1 MNARHPKIEKL
12 LRTIEHK
19 PVLRTD
25 SNFIPSFTLISRLQ
39 PFGYERREINCRTEE
54 SSWQFGPRPAA
65 DAEGNVYVVTD
76 NGSWDGVRNFSES
89 FLKFTSQLKLLERFT
104 PMNHFALDKVGNDLN
119 WSWAT

>member
-1 MNARHPKIEKL
+1 M
-12 LRTIEHK
+12 
-19 PVLRTD
+19 
-25 SNFIPSFTLISRLQ
+25 
-39 PFGYERREINCRTEE
+39 
-54 SSWQFGPRPAA
+54 
-65 DAEGNVYVVTD
+65 VTD